1 MTSTPVSAALELQA
15 LLRAQREGAPLAVR
29 AEALRAGLL
38 GCPQVRQAWYLSWQ
52 PTSCTYALE
61 GAGGSLPPGQGDP
74 LTASDQPLFDCLQ
87 QQPQLDF
94 EQLRGLPC
102 WLAGRLRRA
111 ALHHG
116 QALAL
121 ELLPGQPG
129 LLLLQIDDSAG
140 LEWLPW
146 LRELL
151 VQLLALASGATP
163 ASPLLGSDFQ
173 PALLLSAE
181 AQPLELNAALQ
192 ALLGERGLAG
202 LVALLPVNHP
212 QLIRACL
219 AQNRAIEQVEAQD
232 GERILIWSFI
242 PDVRQWR
249 VLARCRDATREVGEA
264 REAARAGRL
273 YRLIT
278 ENTTDLISR
287 HTPEGVFLDASPAS
301 WTLLGYWPEQLR
313 GQGVHELLHPQD
325 RDLLLARSGEALEQD
340 GYHTMTYRIRHRDG
354 HWLWFET
361 ASRAIRE
368 TYTGTVVEVVSV
380 SRDITARVQAEENR
394 RRLAEVVEA
403 NADLVLFIDAGG
415 RLGYLNPAARR
426 ALGLSAEA
434 ELPALDELLAE
445 ADLLRLQAEGRST
458 AERVGVWSCE
468 VRLLRHE
475 AAPLPVSL
483 VLLAHRAAG
492 GARYYSL
499 VARDMSERELREA
512 QQRRHQDELAH
523 TARLVTLGEL
533 ASGIAHEINQPLAA
547 VVNYAGASQ
556 RYLQNLHS
564 NPQAAERIAQ
574 GLARITEHANHA
586 SEVIKRLRGFLRKGQ
601 RRMQALQP
609 EEVAREAVRLC
620 QWEAGSRQVSITEH
634 FPARL
639 PAVYADRVLL
649 EQVLLNL
656 LRNAMDANGE
666 VHPGQPSQIAISA
679 AEEDGQLCLRV
690 TDQGPGVSAEALEHI
705 FTPFYTSKAEGLG
718 LGLSMSR
725 SIVEGFGGALEARP
739 AEGGGLILECR
750 LPLGRTEQQEEF
762 A

>member
-1 MTSTPVSAALELQA
+1 MTSAALSADLSLQG
-15 LLRAQREGAPLAVR
+15 LLRAVREAAPLAVR
-29 AEALRAGLL
+29 ADALRSALL
-38 GCPQVRQAWYLSWQ
+38 ACPQVCQVWYLSWQ
-52 PTSCTYALE
+52 PSALTYAQE
-61 GAGGSLPPGQGDP
+61 GGVALPPGQGDP
-74 LTASDQPLFDCLQ
+74 LAASDQVLFERLQ
-87 QQPQLDF
+87 DEPVIDF
-94 EQLRGLPC
+94 AALRGQPC

-111 ALHHG
+111 AVHQG
-116 QALAL
+116 CALAL
-121 ELLPGQPG
+121 ELVAGRPG
-129 LLLLQIDDSAG
+129 LLLVEVRQAADQH
-140 LEWLPW
+140 WLAW

-151 VQLLALASGATP
+151 VPVLGLATGMARS
-163 ASPLLGSDFQ
+163 SPLLGGDPQ
-173 PALLLSAE
+173 PALLLDAE
-181 AQPLELNAALQ
+181 ARALDMNGAFR
-192 ALLGERGLAG
+192 ALLGERGAAALE
-202 LVALLPVNHP
+202 ALLPVNRQ
-212 QLIRACL
+212 QLVRACL
-219 AQNRAIEQVEAQD
+219 TQGRAVEGVEAQD
-232 GERILIWSFI
+232 GERILIWCFI
-242 PDVRQWR
+242 PDVVEQR
-249 VLARCRDATREVGEA
+249 VLARCRDASHEVREA

-313 GQGVHELLHPQD
+313 GRGVQALLHPQD
-325 RDLLLARSGEALEQD
+325 RKQLMPRAGEALAQD

-403 NADLVLFIDAGG
+403 NTDLVLFSDADG
-415 RLGYLNPAARR
+415 RLSYLNPAARK
-426 ALGLSAEA
+426 ALGLTGAA
-434 ELPALDELLAE
+434 PLPEFAELLAA
-445 ADLLRLQAEGRST
+445 ADLARLQGEGRDT
-458 AERVGVWSCE
+458 AERSGVWSGE
-468 VRLLRHE
+468 LRLLRQG

-492 GARYYSL
+492 GERYYSM

-556 RYLQNLHS
+556 RYLQSLGS

-586 SEVIKRLRGFLRKGQ
+586 AQVIKRLRGFLRKGQ

-620 QWEAGSRQVSITEH
+620 QWEAGSRQVSIDEH
-634 FPARL
+634 FAAGL
-639 PAVYADRVLL
+639 PVVYADRVLL

-666 VHPGQPSQIAISA
+666 AHPGQPSRIELSA
-679 AEEDGQLCLRV
+679 AEEDGALCLRV
-690 TDQGPGVSAEALEHI
+690 TDQGPGVSVDALEHI

-725 SIVEGFGGALEARP
+725 SIIEGFGGALEARP
-739 AEGGGLILECR
+739 AAGGGLVLECR
-750 LPLGRTEQQEEF
+750 LPLGRTEQQEELE
-762 A
+762 